1 MMAAL
6 EENGRR
12 AMEQGAMRNAI
23 VSFFVGF
30 LAAQAVWWFAAGETL
45 NTSAADSAGA
55 FSMRYVLLDVVE
67 VLVASACFTFA
78 LAVAGRARGLR
89 KAGGA
94 VLLAFVAGA
103 TTSTLAAP
111 PSALVPR
118 LLAGD
123 GQFFVDIVAAAL
135 VSAAFGWLV
144 AAAFRNPFTAG
155 TSAP

>member
-1 MMAAL
+1 
-6 EENGRR
+6 
-12 AMEQGAMRNAI
+12 MEQGAMRNAI

-30 LAAQAVWWFAAGETL
+30 LASQAVWWFAAGQTL
-45 NTSAADSAGA
+45 NTAAPESAGT

-78 LAVAGRARGLR
+78 LAIAGRARGLR
-89 KAGGA
+89 RAGGA
-94 VLLAFVAGA
+94 ALLAFIAGA
-103 TTSTLAAP
+103 TTSTIAAP

-144 AAAFRNPFTAG
+144 AAAFRNPLTAG
-155 TSAP
+155 ASAP

>member
-1 MMAAL
+1 
-6 EENGRR
+6 
-12 AMEQGAMRNAI
+12 MEQGAMRNAI

-30 LAAQAVWWFAAGETL
+30 LAAQAVWWFAAGQTL
-45 NTSAADSAGA
+45 NTSADSAGA

-89 KAGGA
+89 RAGGA
-94 VLLAFVAGA
+94 ALLAFVAGA

-144 AAAFRNPFTAG
+144 AAAFRNPLTGG

>member
-1 MMAAL
+1 
-6 EENGRR
+6 
-12 AMEQGAMRNAI
+12 MRNAI

-45 NTSAADSAGA
+45 NAAASGSGAA

-78 LAVAGRARGLR
+78 LAIAGRARGLR
-89 KAGGA
+89 RAGGA
-94 VLLAFVAGA
+94 ALLAFIAGA
-103 TTSTLAAP
+103 TTSTIAAP

-144 AAAFRNPFTAG
+144 AAAFRNPL
-155 TSAP
+155 TSPTPAP

>member
-1 MMAAL
+1 
-6 EENGRR
+6 
-12 AMEQGAMRNAI
+12 MEQGAMRNAI

-30 LAAQAVWWFAAGETL
+30 LAAHSVWWFAAGETL
-45 NTSAADSAGA
+45 NASAMDSAAT

-78 LAVAGRARGLR
+78 LAIAGRARGLR
-89 KAGGA
+89 RAGVA
-94 VLLAFVAGA
+94 ALLAFVAGA
-103 TTSTLAAP
+103 TTSTLTAP

-144 AAAFRNPFTAG
+144 AAAFRNPLAGG
-155 TSAP
+155 TSSP